1 VVLDEPTTG
10 LDVDGRRALWD
21 VIREQVASGVT
32 VLLTTHHLHEAEA
45 LADEVSVIDGGRVLA
60 HGSVGEIKAGV
71 DVGRVRLRAAAGSD
85 LRELP
90 GVVRVEEAGG
100 VTMLLVTDADEAVR
114 ALVRKGIGFA
124 GLEVTPVS
132 LEEAVVTLTDERRAG
147 AAVAP

>member
-1 VVLDEPTTG
+1 
-10 LDVDGRRALWD
+10 
-21 VIREQVASGVT
+21 
-32 VLLTTHHLHEAEA
+32 
-45 LADEVSVIDGGRVLA
+45 VIDGGRVLA
-60 HGSVGEIKAGV
+60 HGSVGEIKARV
-71 DVGRVRLRAAAGSD
+71 DVGRVRLRAPAGSD

-100 VTMLLVTDADEAVR
+100 VTMLLVTDAGEAVR